1 MRDGER
7 GEGVK
12 RRFTEEKD
20 DKLPENLLGYQVRVD
35 GFGTSIHI
43 FQMEISVQSG

>member
-7 GEGVK
+7 RECVK

-20 DKLPENLLGYQVRVD
+20 DKLPENLLGYQVHVD
-35 GFGTSIHI
+35 GLPTFIQI
-43 FQMEISVQSG
+43 FQMEICVQNG